1 MDIRILSNEEFNSFR
16 DKSPLKNYMQSINFG
31 KVMSEQGYGF
41 ELVGL
46 SDDTSIFGA
55 SLILT
60 KTSEY
65 GFKYA
70 YAPKGFLV
78 DYYNEELLTT
88 FTSKI
93 KKYYHNQGYVFIKI
107 NPEIVV
113 GEVNNKTFE
122 FISNPN
128 YEFKT
133 SLTKYGYKKLKDNL
147 YFESKCPRFNAYIDL
162 KDTSIEKYSK
172 SNRNKVKNSQKK
184 GLYMSFGSFDDLDEI
199 YKLSDKQ
206 RDLEFYRFLY
216 NVFSESLD
224 IVLIRIDYEQYI
236 KQTEIIYDEEL
247 EKNKLYN
254 EIIHRSN
261 DSKDINKKME
271 SDTLLNKLKEDIVVA
286 TNGLKD
292 NNNQIVAAA
301 LVLKDETRAH
311 VIVSGYN
318 KELKYNQNYFLY
330 DALINHYKDDYLFLD
345 IGGVSGDFN
354 SDSKYHGLN
363 RFKCGFNPHIY
374 EFVGELDLLINERKY
389 NKLWNSGKLALELNK
404 KD

>member
-1 MDIRILSNEEFNSFR
+1 MDIRILSNEEFNSFQR
-16 DKSPLKNYMQSINFG
+16 NHPLKNFMQSIDYG
-31 KVMSEQGYGF
+31 KVMSEIGYGY
-41 ELVGL
+41 ELIGL
-46 SDDTSIFGA
+46 VSDKSVLAA

-60 KTSEY
+60 KVSDF

-78 DYYNEELLTT
+78 DYYDDDLLTT
-88 FTSKI
+88 FTEKI
-93 KKYYHNQGYVFIKI
+93 KKHYQNEGYVFIKI

-122 FISNPN
+122 FTSNPN
-128 YEFKT
+128 FDFKK

-162 KDTSIEKYSK
+162 ANTSIEDYSK
-172 SNRNKVKNSQKK
+172 SNRNKVKNSLKK
-184 GLYMSFGSFDDLDEI
+184 GLYMTLGTFDDLETV
-199 YKLSDKQ
+199 YNLSEK
-206 RDLEFYRFLY
+206 RYDLDFYRFLY
-216 NVFSESLD
+216 NVFSEKID
-224 IVLIRIDYEQYI
+224 IILIKINYEEYI
-236 KQTEIIYDEEL
+236 KQTQAIHDEEF

-261 DSKDINKKME
+261 EPKDINRKME
-271 SDTLLNKLKEDIVVA
+271 SDVLLDKLKEDIVLA
-286 TNGLKD
+286 TNGLKE
-292 NNNQIVAAA
+292 NNNQVVAAA
-301 LVLKDETRAH
+301 LVLKDDTRVH
-311 VIVSGYN
+311 IIDSGFN

-330 DALINHYKDDYLFLD
+330 DSIINHYKFDYMFLD

-354 SDSKYHGLN
+354 TGSKYHGLN

-374 EFVGELDLLINERKY
+374 EFIGEFDLLINERRY